1 MGEVIL
7 NFNKKTIGK
16 IIIYKNTNNK
26 LKKNHGFAILIKFR
40 LKFI

>member
-26 LKKNHGFAILIKFR
+26 LKKSWFCDFDKI
-40 LKFI
+40 